1 MRSVL
6 HILNGQEASLALPVI
21 EQQRREPDTRVTV
34 VLLAG
39 ADAPVLPDGV
49 TVRRVDHYLTH
60 SQLLDV
66 IFESDQV
73 ITW

>member
-6 HILNGQEASLALPVI
+6 HILKGQEASRALPVI
-21 EQQRREPDTRVTV
+21 EHQRREPATRVIV
-34 VLLAG
+34 VLLTG

-49 TVRRVDHYLTH
+49 TMRRVDHDLTH
-60 SQLLDV
+60 SQLLDL